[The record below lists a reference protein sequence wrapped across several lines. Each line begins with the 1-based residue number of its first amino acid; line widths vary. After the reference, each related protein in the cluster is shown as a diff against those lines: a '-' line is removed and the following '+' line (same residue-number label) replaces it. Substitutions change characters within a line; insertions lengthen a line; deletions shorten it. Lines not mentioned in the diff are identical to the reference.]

1 MMKKFAVII
10 ISLFLSNF
18 ITAQSHT
25 YKVYNW
31 SEVLNADPDTIYG
44 ISFSK
49 NKLDSIPYE
58 IIRYKNLKHLNLEK
72 NKLTTIPDFISKF
85 EELNVLIL
93 GKNKLQFFPNQV
105 LSLSNLTELQLS
117 RNEID
122 SIPDGINQL
131 IHLERL
137 DLWSC
142 PITYFSNSLYLL
154 KELKTF
160 DIRGV
165 TYGPTFIKELTESLN
180 WTKIEYDTP
189 CSCVE

>member
-10 ISLFLSNF
+10 ISLFFSNF
-18 ITAQSHT
+18 ITAQSNT

-72 NKLTTIPDFISKF
+72 NNLTTIPDFINKF
-85 EELNVLIL
+85 EKLNVLIL
-93 GKNKLQFFPNQV
+93 DKNKLQIFPNQV

-142 PITYFSNSLYLL
+142 PITYFSNSLYFL
-154 KELKTF
+154 KELKTL

-165 TYGPTFIKELTESLN
+165 TYGPKFIKELTESMS
-180 WTKIEYDTP
+180 WTEIEYDTP